1 MKIKNIAGHRNGC
14 TGTYFYVVLFTIKNG
29 RKNRNM
35 MATVFQEPGN
45 VAVLD
50 VDETK
55 AGNIE
60 FGMGNS
66 WRGDTYEKELRQAIS
81 YIYWEPWK

>member
-1 MKIKNIAGHRNGC
+1 MNLKIKKIAGHRNGC
-14 TGTYFYVVLFTIKNG
+14 CGNYFYVVLFTIKHG

-35 MATVFQEPGN
+35 VATVFPEPGS

-55 AGNIE
+55 AGNVE

-81 YIYWEPWK
+81 DKYGET

>member
-1 MKIKNIAGHRNGC
+1 MKIKKIAYHRNGIC
-14 TGTYFYVVLFTIKNG
+14 GAPFHVVLFSENKAGN
-29 RKNRNM
+29 NM
-35 MATVFQEPGN
+35 MAIVFDAPCH

-60 FGMGNS
+60 FAMGNS
-66 WRGDTYEKELRQAIS
+66 WRGDIYEEELRRAVLL
-81 YIYWEPWK
+81 YEDA